1 MKHALAVLAVALLA
15 ASSAGAIIAAPV
27 ALRRIGGTQAVLR
40 RPRPAV
46 AANVQMGPGLAQLA
60 GLTVPKQAAVAVSV
74 NSGIAA
80 LGVVKGQSLLTR
92 GGLFHS
98 WALGVIL
105 WSTLGWRGWST
116 CVLFLLA
123 GSAVTKVKKAKKESM
138 GIAEKRGGK
147 RGPENVRDRT
157 RTCRRLCHLPLPL
170 ALASCPCHAR
180 EPDPA
185 ARCAWTEPT
194 RPALSPRQV
203 WGAAATAALCAL
215 GSVAWPV
222 HARAL
227 RIGFVASLATKLSD
241 TCESEIGKAYGK
253 STFLITTLKPVPP
266 GTEGAISLEGTA
278 AGVVGSAVLAG
289 YALGCG
295 LVSRSAMLPCLAA
308 TFVATKCESLIGA
321 IAQDRFALLTNE
333 VVNFINT
340 LIGATLAIALGG
352 PMGAL

>member
-1 MKHALAVLAVALLA
+1 M
-15 ASSAGAIIAAPV
+15 
-27 ALRRIGGTQAVLR
+27 
-40 RPRPAV
+40 
-46 AANVQMGPGLAQLA
+46 
-60 GLTVPKQAAVAVSV
+60 
-74 NSGIAA
+74 
-80 LGVVKGQSLLTR
+80 
-92 GGLFHS
+92 
-98 WALGVIL
+98 
-105 WSTLGWRGWST
+105 
-116 CVLFLLA
+116 
-123 GSAVTKVKKAKKESM
+123 
-138 GIAEKRGGK
+138 
-147 RGPENVRDRT
+147 
-157 RTCRRLCHLPLPL
+157 
-170 ALASCPCHAR
+170 
-180 EPDPA
+180 
-185 ARCAWTEPT
+185 
-194 RPALSPRQV
+194 SPRQV

-215 GSVAWPV
+215 GSLAWPV

-227 RIGFVASLATKLSD
+227 RLGFVASLATKLSD

-253 STFLITTLKPVPP
+253 STFLITTFKPVPP